1 MALADLVVPE
11 DAQVARVDPE
21 VKVVDLVVV
30 ALAVAADQAAGV
42 PAAVDL
48 AVVPVDVAD
57 QVAVDQ
63 VDPADPV
70 DAAAIAAREKADAEA
85 LPAGLPGLAIVADAH
100 NKVSAERL
108 RSRCATRPST
118 QNLIPLAALTLLRP
132 ITRNCDTASAAA
144 AP

>member
-30 ALAVAADQAAGV
+30 ALAVEADQAAGV

-48 AVVPVDVAD
+48 AAVPVDVAD
-57 QVAVDQ
+57 LVA
-63 VDPADPV
+63 ADPV

-85 LPAGLPGLAIVADAH
+85 LPAGLPGLAIVADAP

>member
-48 AVVPVDVAD
+48 AAVPVDVAD
-57 QVAVDQ
+57 LVA

-108 RSRCATRPST
+108 RSRCATR
-118 QNLIPLAALTLLRP
+118 R
-132 ITRNCDTASAAA
+132 
-144 AP
+144 